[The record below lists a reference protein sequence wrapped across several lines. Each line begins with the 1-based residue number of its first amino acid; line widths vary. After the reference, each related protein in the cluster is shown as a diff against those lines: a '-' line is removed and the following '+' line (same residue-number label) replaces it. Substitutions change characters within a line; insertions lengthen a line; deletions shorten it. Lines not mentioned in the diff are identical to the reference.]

1 MRIISKHKDYYDSA
15 AGYGV
20 DTTIVYDRT
29 SKMLP
34 SQSTLEDEQDDV
46 RQHRDIVAACETIT
60 NKDHF
65 QHLFPSYHPHNYA
78 IYVGVAGKI
87 YVGLNLHVK
96 TGDPKKEIFQRGLW
110 GDSFDDL
117 IVWHPYHLTAKQ
129 LAEPTGSRWM
139 TNGAKTAA
147 EWFANNE
154 GKRVV
159 ENLDL
164 FTKYNMVS
172 FVARRPQGSQ
182 GYIVE
187 LNPQLQQFGFQKML
201 DSFTTFQEIS
211 MFVTGVLA
219 QKDQMSNT
227 ATDKELLYARG
238 HDDMSF
244 KTPPTKKR

>member
-1 MRIISKHKDYYDSA
+1 MRIISKYNDYYDSA

-29 SKMLP
+29 PKYLP
-34 SQSTLEDEQDDV
+34 SQSIAEEEQDDV
-46 RQHRDIVAACETIT
+46 RQHRDIMAACEAVT

-65 QHLFPSYHPHNYA
+65 QHLFPSYHPRDHV
-78 IYVGVAGKI
+78 IYVGIAGKI

-96 TGDPKKEIFQRGLW
+96 QDDPKKKLFQPGLW
-110 GDSFDDL
+110 GDHFDDL
-117 IVWHPYHLTAKQ
+117 IVWQPYNLTAEQ
-129 LAEPTGSRWM
+129 LAQPTESRFM
-139 TNGAKTAA
+139 TNGAKTVGD
-147 EWFANNE
+147 WFTNNKD
-154 GKRVV
+154 KRVV

-172 FVARRPQGSQ
+172 FVARSPQGSS
-182 GYIVE
+182 GYMVE
-187 LNPQLQQFGFQKML
+187 LNPPLQQFGFQKMV
-201 DSFTTFQEIS
+201 DSFTAFQEIS

-219 QKDQMSNT
+219 QKDQMTHT

-238 HDDMSF
+238 HDDKSF